1 MLFLGLALAA
11 QINLKRTIVMG
22 LSFSELVVVAVVF
35 LVLFGPEKL
44 PEIASAI
51 GKLAAELKKSSDSL
65 RREFYNSV
73 YTPGD
78 NLKSQVTDIKQTL
91 LAVKSNVISDVK
103 QIVTTPP
110 AAPPSRG
117 GTNGRSIRLT
127 PEQREAASI
136 SGLTEE
142 EYAANLAAEQKRRS
156 H

>member
-1 MLFLGLALAA
+1 
-11 QINLKRTIVMG
+11 MG

-110 AAPPSRG
+110 AAPPSTG
-117 GTNGRSIRLT
+117 QTSSTESSNADAQPT
-127 PEQREAASI
+127 KPEKATKED
-136 SGLTEE
+136 EHKP
-142 EYAANLAAEQKRRS
+142 N
-156 H
+156 